1 MADKPVQDIQG
12 SPSICKK
19 VSEKRDEK
27 VAQQLTENPLWPES
41 VNKLGD
47 IPPAWMLALYNKHT
61 KKAKIPSNVM
71 ILLCKKSGTQMKAVN
86 CYLCG
91 PFFLGGWR
99 GRREDG
105 GDDRHRRSTTAAI
118 ADGRRRSTTTTTTDD
133 DRRGRRSTTIDVRRA
148 VGWRTGR
155 AG

>member
-118 ADGRRRSTTTTTTDD
+118 ADGRRRSTIDDDDD
-133 DRRGRRSTTIDVRRA
+133 DRRRSARTAIDDDRRKA
-148 VGWRTGR
+148 GGWVEDG
-155 AG
+155 